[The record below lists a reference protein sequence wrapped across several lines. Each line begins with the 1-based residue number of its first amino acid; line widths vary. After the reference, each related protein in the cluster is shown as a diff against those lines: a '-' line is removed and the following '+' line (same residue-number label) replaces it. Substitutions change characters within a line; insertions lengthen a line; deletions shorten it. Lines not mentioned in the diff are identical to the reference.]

1 VREGAGTGAR
11 TRRGPWPALAAL
23 AATAALALPGL
34 AAAQRTLTFWPSSN
48 PEEIEFARRIVDEWN
63 AANPD
68 LQVRMQPLPASRS
81 TEEVL
86 LAAIAARTTPDVAA
100 NIYPGAI
107 SQYVEA
113 GGLYEHETLPGFV
126 DFMVARSGQD
136 VLDLYT
142 HPSGHVYQVPWK
154 SNPVM
159 FAYNVDLLAEAGIEP
174 EDLATYS
181 GFLEAARKVK
191 EKWGGEKYLYSPT
204 VDVTWWQRFFDFYTL
219 YIAASEG
226 QTLLDD
232 EGRVIFDN
240 QAGLEV
246 FEFLATLFREGL
258 AAKGQS
264 AQNRFFQGTVLV
276 EQAGPFTMPFY
287 ENNAPEGFRFGLI
300 PPPVPDRLAG
310 KPVYT
315 YGDPKNIAI
324 FTNSQVPEDA
334 WRFIQFILS
343 PENDALFLE
352 ITGQIPYRLGMEEDP
367 LFADIIASQPHLP
380 PFLEQAQRTRGVDDT
395 PYLIEIYSAI
405 SREYEAAVVQGVRS
419 PEEGLRR
426 AAQRA
431 RDIISGFY

>member
-1 VREGAGTGAR
+1 MRSKKDGK
-11 TRRGPWPALAAL
+11 RRMTWRRWRFTAVIAAL
-23 AATAALALPGL
+23 AALALPG
-34 AAAQRTLTFWPSSN
+34 AVTAQQSITFWPSSN
-48 PEEIEFARRIVDEWN
+48 PEEIEFARQVVDAWN

-107 SQYVEA
+107 SQYVDA
-113 GGLYEHETLPGFV
+113 GGLYEHETLPGFSE
-126 DFMVARSGQD
+126 FMLERSGQD
-136 VLDLYT
+136 VMTLYT

-159 FAYNVDLLAEAGIEP
+159 FAYNVDLLAEAGIAP

-226 QTLLDD
+226 QTLLD
-232 EGRVIFDN
+232 EKGAVIFDN

-246 FEFLATLFREGL
+246 FEFLGTLFSDGL

-287 ENNAPEGFRFGLI
+287 ENNAPEGFRFALI

-324 FTNSQVPEDA
+324 FTNSRLPEES
-334 WRFIQFILS
+334 WRFVQHILS
-343 PENDALFLE
+343 PENDALFMQ
-352 ITGQIPYRLGMEEDP
+352 ITGQIPYRVGMAEDP
-367 LFADIIASQPHLP
+367 LFAEILAGKPNLP
-380 PFLEQAQRTRGVDDT
+380 PFLEQSLRTRGVDDT
-395 PYLIEIYSAI
+395 PYLIEIFSAI
-405 SREYEAAVVQGVRS
+405 SREYEAAVVQGARS

>member
-1 VREGAGTGAR
+1 MVVG
-11 TRRGPWPALAAL
+11 LAAL
-23 AATAALALPGL
+23 ATQ
-34 AAAQRTLTFWPSSN
+34 AAAQTTITFWPSSN
-48 PEEIEFARRIVDEWN
+48 PEEIAFANAIVTEWN
-63 AANPD
+63 AQNPD

-113 GGLYEHETLPGFV
+113 GGLYEHDSLPGFLE
-126 DFMVARSGQD
+126 FMLARSGPE

-142 HPSGHVYQVPWK
+142 HPSGHVFQIPWK

-174 EDLATYS
+174 EQLATYS
-181 GFLEAARKVK
+181 GFLDAARTVH
-191 EKWGGEKYLYSPT
+191 EHWGGEKHLYAPT

-240 QAGLEV
+240 EAGREV
-246 FEFLATLFREGL
+246 FEFLGTIFREGM
-258 AAKGQS
+258 APKGQS
-264 AQNRFFQGTVLV
+264 AQNRFFQGQVLV

-287 ENNAPEGFRFGLI
+287 ENNAPDGFRFALI

-310 KPVYT
+310 RPVFT

-324 FTNSQVPEDA
+324 FTNTRYAEES
-334 WRFIQFILS
+334 WRFIQYVLS
-343 PENDALFLE
+343 PENDALFMQ
-352 ITGQIPYRLGMEEDP
+352 ITGQIPYRVGMEDDP
-367 LFADIIASQPHLP
+367 LFAGVLEDKPNLP
-380 PFLEQAQRTRGVDDT
+380 PFLEQSLRTRGVDDT
-395 PYLIEIYSAI
+395 PYLIEIFSAI
-405 SREYEAAVVQGVRS
+405 SREYEAAVVQGART